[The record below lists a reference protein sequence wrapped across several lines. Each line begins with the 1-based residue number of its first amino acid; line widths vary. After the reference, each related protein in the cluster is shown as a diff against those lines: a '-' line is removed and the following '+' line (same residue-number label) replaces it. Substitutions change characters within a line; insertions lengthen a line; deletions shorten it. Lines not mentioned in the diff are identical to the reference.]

1 MKIRIHFLLDN
12 EYGFLFEPKK
22 LSIVMLRKGTNYAA
36 PRKIDK
42 NSEKSLYIIDIKVNL
57 TCVRYDDKIILDM
70 YDNTVISV

>member
-1 MKIRIHFLLDN
+1 
-12 EYGFLFEPKK
+12 
-22 LSIVMLRKGTNYAA
+22 MLRKECADYAA